1 MPEAP
6 APSSWEA
13 YARELGVNLQR
24 QRMACGFTQ
33 EALAHAAGLTRT
45 HYQQIE
51 RGFWKKD
58 QPANTSIK
66 VLARISQALGIEVAG
81 LLPSVAQLAWPDG
94 DL

>member
-1 MPEAP
+1 MPAAP
-6 APSSWEA
+6 APSTWEA

-24 QRMACGFTQ
+24 QRMASGFTQ

-66 VLARISQALGIEVAG
+66 VLARIAQVLGVEVAE
-81 LLPSVAQLAWPDG
+81 LLPSVARLTWPDAEG
-94 DL
+94 